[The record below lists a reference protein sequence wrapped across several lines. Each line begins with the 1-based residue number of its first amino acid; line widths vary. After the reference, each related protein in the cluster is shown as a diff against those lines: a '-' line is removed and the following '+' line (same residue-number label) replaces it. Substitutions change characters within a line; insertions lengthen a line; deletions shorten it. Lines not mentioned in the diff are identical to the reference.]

1 MAGEHPTGC
10 FDETVKRVSEI
21 IDKYPV
27 AKTIH
32 LSSPRTGESFFR
44 HVSFSGE
51 TVKMDRKQPEINSD
65 CPNWRR
71 FILDENESESA
82 HGIEAIERVLSAE
95 SVEPIEH
102 A

>member
-1 MAGEHPTGC
+1 MTGEYPTGR
-10 FDETVKRVSEI
+10 FDETVHRVSEI
-21 IDKYPV
+21 LDKYPG
-27 AKTIH
+27 AKTIY
-32 LSSPRTGESFFR
+32 LSSPRAGESFFKKT
-44 HVSFSGE
+44 SASGE
-51 TVKMDRKQPEINSD
+51 VMKADRRQPEINSD

-71 FILDENESESA
+71 LILDENESESA